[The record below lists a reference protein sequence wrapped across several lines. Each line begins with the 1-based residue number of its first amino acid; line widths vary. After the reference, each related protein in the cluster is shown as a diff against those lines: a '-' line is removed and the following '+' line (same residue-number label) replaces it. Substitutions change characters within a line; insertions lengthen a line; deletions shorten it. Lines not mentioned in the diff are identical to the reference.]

1 MTLANES
8 MEAAFR
14 WQEEPLSRLER
25 DRRAER
31 EHLLFAARLEA
42 EGRDLVFKTAGA
54 VEKGKLSTREREGE
68 AAGPRA
74 TGRLQVMV
82 KDREEEEQAPDGD
95 TGSI

>member
-1 MTLANES
+1 MVL
-8 MEAAFR
+8 
-14 WQEEPLSRLER
+14 
-25 DRRAER
+25 
-31 EHLLFAARLEA
+31 
-42 EGRDLVFKTAGA
+42 KTAGA